1 MMKMKDL
8 RKLKGMKKDDIL
20 GMLGL
25 ETRRSTGGWIAGA
38 LGTFGVGMLVG
49 AGVALLLAPKT
60 GRELRTDLRDR
71 LRRAPDDLSDAVD
84 ELGINR
90 ESPSLPKP
98 AY

>member
-1 MMKMKDL
+1 MMKMKDF
-8 RKLKGMKKDDIL
+8 RKLGNIDKNRIL
-20 GMLGL
+20 EVLGL
-25 ETRRSTGGWIAGA
+25 ETKRSTSSWMAGM

-60 GRELRTDLRDR
+60 GRELRGDLRDR
-71 LRRAPDDLSDAVD
+71 LRRAPNDLNDAVE

-90 ESPSLPKP
+90 ESAGLPKP